1 MINFIKIRVDRVLT
15 AIKGMFILI
24 FSEAAIKAQL
34 FFITLFI
41 FLGIYFEISLNEWII
56 QIFLSGFILSI
67 EALNTSIEKLCDF
80 INPEYSKKIGLIK
93 DFGAGA
99 VSFAVIP
106 SLIILFFIYYP
117 YIFV

>member
-1 MINFIKIRVDRVLT
+1 MFKFLKIRIKRIVT
-15 AIKGMFILI
+15 ALKGMCLLLITETSIQVQFVFIL
-24 FSEAAIKAQL
+24 
-34 FFITLFI
+34 FFVFAG
-41 FLGIYFEISLNEWII
+41 FYFEISFNEWII

-93 DFGAGA
+93 DLGAGA

-106 SLIILFFIYYP
+106 SLMILFFIYCP

>member
-1 MINFIKIRVDRVLT
+1 MFKFFKIRIKRIFT
-15 AIKGMFILI
+15 ALKGMSLLLITEASIQVQFVFIL
-24 FSEAAIKAQL
+24 
-34 FFITLFI
+34 FFVFAG
-41 FLGIYFEISLNEWII
+41 FYFEISLNEWII